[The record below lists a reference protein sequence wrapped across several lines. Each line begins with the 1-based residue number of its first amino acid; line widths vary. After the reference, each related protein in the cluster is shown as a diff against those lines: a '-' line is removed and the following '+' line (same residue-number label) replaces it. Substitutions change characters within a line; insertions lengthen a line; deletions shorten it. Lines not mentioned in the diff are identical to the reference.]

1 MSINQEDATEKSEQI
16 GEMHHVYREATRV
29 AVCLG
34 YFDSGFGCVARFLQW
49 AKCVRDPAGSNGRR
63 WTQFELV
70 EQLREFDVSLG
81 NLRGFLDKMKIDL
94 ENLGNPGTEEIGCR
108 ISKDQV
114 LGFEESSVVASPMK
128 KEHPFFVK
136 IFEILEHEWFS
147 RLWTYQEYFLVHTYS
162 SLDFLLEDH
171 TVPRGT
177 FLDVQQVAL
186 DTDGPRLWQ
195 NPLLHMR
202 AREIL
207 DRRAFE
213 HPFHL
218 WHGSNASLWSLLQVS
233 CQRRATVASDHV
245 FAVIGLMEPE
255 MRSRILVDYS
265 RSVASIFTDTFEIAI
280 NHEGDGLRLP
290 RCWERLALIPPIT
303 PGLPS
308 WCPDLNNE
316 SQVSICRYPWAKFS
330 DRIPAIYDKLA
341 NMRVSPSEKSLHLRV
356 MKADVVAQ
364 VVKTPCPSIPPSA
377 TGYTSR
383 EDYETNFAGL
393 LGTWFLE
400 MSSTLGSMDG
410 QEDYP
415 VFEQGLDALLWQ
427 YLSPP
432 WGFSRQIVMDGFFPE
447 CSKVDHECIVRRHLT
462 DPRWCFRKLLSY
474 IRLVKCLCGKVL
486 HQQHRRLGAHY
497 HEECTTCVLS
507 RDPKV
512 LSSAHRCGVHLDRLS
527 IDPGSSKCRSLH
539 SSGEE
544 RLLVALLHIVGG
556 LGYQLHGMYIFKT
569 AAGRYG
575 HSGRCPSV
583 GDHVCVVPGGEL
595 LHIISGDKSRYV
607 GAASVGGLMGD
618 DILEQDLFPDP
629 ERRFEEVVLY

>member
-1 MSINQEDATEKSEQI
+1 ML
-16 GEMHHVYREATRV
+16 EA
-29 AVCLG
+29 
-34 YFDSGFGCVARFLQW
+34 
-49 AKCVRDPAGSNGRR
+49 
-63 WTQFELV
+63 
-70 EQLREFDVSLG
+70 
-81 NLRGFLDKMKIDL
+81 
-94 ENLGNPGTEEIGCR
+94 
-108 ISKDQV
+108 
-114 LGFEESSVVASPMK
+114 
-128 KEHPFFVK
+128 
-136 IFEILEHEWFS
+136 LEHEWYS
-147 RLWTYQEYFLVHTYS
+147 RLWTYQEFFLAFG
-162 SLDFLLEDH
+162 LGLELLLEDH
-171 TVPRGT
+171 AVPWET
-177 FLDVQQVAL
+177 FGDVQASVI
-186 DTDGPRLWQ
+186 DTIEWQ
-195 NPLLHMR
+195 NPQLEGR
-202 AREIL
+202 AREFIR
-207 DRRAFE
+207 RRAFE
-213 HPFHL
+213 HPVHL
-218 WHGSNASLWSLLQVS
+218 GYGGSLWSLLEAS
-233 CQRRATVASDHV
+233 CQRKATVASDHV
-245 FAVIGLMEPE
+245 FAVMGLMRPE
-255 MRSRILVDYS
+255 TRSSILVDYS
-265 RSVASIFTDTFEIAI
+265 RPVASIFIDAFEIAI

-290 RCWERLALIPPIT
+290 RRWEYLVLIPSIT

-308 WCPDLNNE
+308 WCTDLAYE
-316 SQVSICRYPWAKFS
+316 FQVIADPYCSKKFS
-330 DRIPAIYDKLA
+330 DRISAIYDKSA
-341 NMRVSPSEKSLHLRV
+341 NMRVSQSDQSLHLRI
-356 MKADVVAQ
+356 MKADVVAR
-364 VVKTPCPSIPPSA
+364 VVENPCPSIGPPPE
-377 TGYTSR
+377 TGYQSR
-383 EDYETNFAGL
+383 LDWVIKLAGL